1 MGAMKKLAL
10 AALLAALP
18 FAASAQQAPK
28 PKEIKTTTINLT
40 GLGGETGPKEIKT
53 TTINLTG
60 LGGEASGP
68 REIKTTTINLTGT
81 RK

>member
-1 MGAMKKLAL
+1 MKKLAL
-10 AALLAALP
+10 AAALAALS
-18 FAASAQQAPK
+18 FATAAQQAPK

-40 GLGGETGPKEIKT
+40 GLGGESGPKEIKT

-60 LGGEASGP
+60 LGGESGP
-68 REIKTTTINLTGT
+68 KEIKTTTINLTGN